1 MQHAR
6 DARAERSTRAAAFAL
21 VGTCT
26 EELEGEL
33 EPSNEG
39 QCLSLDPAHGGG
51 NYRAMRSPFK
61 SPPVKEETLSR
72 ALERFRATLKD
83 RSLKMSKVRE
93 SIARTALAYEGHF
106 SVDDLLNVLHER
118 GVRDAHMAT
127 VYRAVP
133 LLIDAGL
140 IQPALVSR
148 SDGQRYEAAFEREH
162 HDHLVCTICG
172 RVVEYQSETLEA
184 LQREIA
190 KRYEFEL
197 DGHVHELRGRCKTCR
212 RASSAVRSGS

>member
-1 MQHAR
+1 MRTAR
-6 DARAERSTRAAAFAL
+6 KS
-21 VGTCT
+21 
-26 EELEGEL
+26 
-33 EPSNEG
+33 
-39 QCLSLDPAHGGG
+39 
-51 NYRAMRSPFK
+51 SPMK
-61 SPPVKEETLSR
+61 QETMDR
-72 ALERFRATLKD
+72 ALERFRAVLRD

-140 IQPALVSR
+140 IQPALVSKT
-148 SDGQRYEAAFEREH
+148 DGQRYEAAFEREH
-162 HDHLVCTICG
+162 HDHLVCTNCG

-190 KRYEFEL
+190 KRYDFEL
-197 DGHVHELRGRCKTCR
+197 DDHVHELRGRCKDCR
-212 RASSAVRSGS
+212 RATSGPRS